1 MRRRM
6 GIPIVLAT
14 VALVAGLG
22 LVSDSA
28 SAAPA
33 RAVTGAPGPGRLSNA
48 DERIFSALTVEH
60 RTVRGRLPPAVR
72 TDLDRLTARVR
83 DVLFAPAPRA
93 IAWEDAKSAVRRIVP
108 GLSDSDTEILAAYA
122 LDGIASGDL
131 EVLRF
136 AQTTPSFEALSGF
149 KSQYLQMQQEMQ
161 RVSRGMNILS
171 NLFNSDA
178 VKTAISKVR

>member
-1 MRRRM
+1 MGRRM
-6 GIPIVLAT
+6 GIPIALAAAAI
-14 VALVAGLG
+14 VVG
-22 LVSDSA
+22 LVVDSA

-83 DVLFAPAPRA
+83 DALFAPAPRA
-93 IAWEDAKSAVRRIVP
+93 TAWEDAKSAVRRIVP
-108 GLSDSDTEILAAYA
+108 GLSDSDTEVLAAYA

-136 AQTTPSFEALSGF
+136 AQTTVSFEALQTF
-149 KSQYLQMQQEMQ
+149 KGQYLKLQQEMQ
-161 RVSRGMNILS
+161 QVSRGMNILS
-171 NLFNSDA
+171 NLFNSEA
-178 VKTAISKVR
+178 AKTAISKVR

>member
-1 MRRRM
+1 M
-6 GIPIVLAT
+6 GIPIALAAAAI
-14 VALVAGLG
+14 VVG
-22 LVSDSA
+22 LVVDSA

-72 TDLDRLTARVR
+72 IDLDRLTARVR
-83 DVLFAPAPRA
+83 DALFAPAPRA
-93 IAWEDAKSAVRRIVP
+93 TAWEDAKAAVRRIVP
-108 GLSDSDTEILAAYA
+108 GFSEADTEVLAAYA
-122 LDGIASGDL
+122 LEGIASGDL

-178 VKTAISKVR
+178 AKTAISKVR